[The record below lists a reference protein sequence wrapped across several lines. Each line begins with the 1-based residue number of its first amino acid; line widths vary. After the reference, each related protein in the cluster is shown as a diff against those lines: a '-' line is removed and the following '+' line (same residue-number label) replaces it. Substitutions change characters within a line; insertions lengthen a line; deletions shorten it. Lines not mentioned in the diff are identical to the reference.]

1 MKDCASRESI
11 PNKIKPIKMKIMR
24 KSFFIRLCIIIATV
38 LHACP
43 IVHAEIY
50 SGNVGDV
57 VWEVNTGTGV
67 LTLSGDG
74 TIRSLGNSR
83 PWYSYIAS
91 IREIVVGSGVA
102 FPSSFTTDKCTNV
115 TTVTINS
122 NAVMASDAKSME
134 SMGSVFGPQ
143 VTKYVIGE
151 GVKKIGLGKF
161 NGSTALQEVH
171 LPTSLDSVSTA
182 FAYCDNLRA
191 IHIKDLDSFLRIG
204 YEIRYKDAADELFPE
219 RGWTPVGM
227 NNPVSATYN
236 QIWPEQGGVGGG
248 RHLYL
253 NGVEVTRISVP
264 DGITSIAPY
273 QFQNW
278 PSLRSVTLPASV
290 REIGEGA
297 FSGCLNLISVNIP
310 EGVSVIEPYTFQR
323 TGLKSL
329 TLPSTLKRIR
339 GKAFV
344 DLSIESLV
352 VPEGVESIGRCAFEE
367 SPIMSI
373 SLPSTLCV
381 IEAQAFKDCR
391 ILVNAD
397 FASIQSLCN
406 IEFKDEYANPIR
418 YSHTLCVQGSKVRDV
433 VVPEGVTRIPSYAF
447 QQADIAAV
455 QLPRGLRE
463 IGDYAFSGS
472 KLPTINIPQ
481 SVQNIGTCAFRGSE
495 LKTIDFTGYNG
506 NIGLCAFN
514 ECQQLERV
522 TLPSENPLCYTS
534 DDGKLIFMRDSTK
547 CMIHDGE
554 YDYKDTLVCEPML
567 VSVLPTVTE
576 LSIPYP
582 VTGAIATYYK
592 DDLYEYPI
600 RSVNFRTSALQGI
613 FKSLRRLELPCTW
626 KVAVGREVSDALY
639 MPRLEEVVLRSP
651 KPTPFGRN
659 VFWKQVDGGRNPITI
674 YDENGRIIDFNTE
687 APDIYVFDYAEVN
700 FEEAA
705 KSSIF
710 RWEAV
715 PYLYYE
721 DHALYG
727 VQFKTLSLPSENTY
741 LQEALPAY
749 RTAQTIERQRDEEDY
764 YLWNSDWENALMAD
778 LPDYFTSNVVEKTG
792 YVPTDYRFSIV
803 QRYLTEEKQYAMPD
817 SVVQCIDGN
826 IHLSHEFN
834 TNDYLNWYLTP
845 DIVTADYATT
855 DKGGVST
862 VMADPTWNLPNGTY
876 FYVMPSSPTGNSILT
891 FDVRM
896 LPGFKYNIYLLVAP
910 HFSYDG
916 LVYDDSKKGKV
927 KPSLTWAD
935 GTGYKTVTGT
945 TQEISY
951 SGVLGK
957 VLLFSEVEVEKDHIN
972 RVKIQTSVTNIDLK
986 KGYTNQMAILG
997 VLVDPLNTPD
1007 AIADTVTATMPCST
1021 AIYDLQG
1028 RRVTSPMKGLYI
1040 EGGKKVFVP

>member
-1 MKDCASRESI
+1 M
-11 PNKIKPIKMKIMR
+11 
-24 KSFFIRLCIIIATV
+24 FLIRLYIIIAT
-38 LHACP
+38 LLYACP
-43 IVHAEIY
+43 VVHAEIY
-50 SGNVGDV
+50 SGNAGDV
-57 VWEVNTGTGV
+57 VWEVNTVTGV
-67 LTLSGDG
+67 LTLSGNG
-74 TIRSLGNSR
+74 TILSLGNSR

-102 FPSSFTTDKCTNV
+102 FPNYFTTDKCTNV

-122 NAVMASDAKSME
+122 NDVMASDAT
-134 SMGSVFGPQ
+134 SMGTVFGPQ

-151 GVKKIGLGKF
+151 GVKKIGLDKF

-171 LPTSLDSVSTA
+171 LPTSLDSMSIA
-182 FAYCDNLRA
+182 FAHCDNLKA
-191 IHIKDLDSFLRIG
+191 IHIKNLDRFLRIG
-204 YEIRYKDAADELFPE
+204 YEIHYKEFIDELFPE
-219 RGWTPVGM
+219 RGRTPEGM
-227 NNPVSATYN
+227 NNPVSATYS

-253 NGVEVTRISVP
+253 NGVEVTSISVP

-373 SLPSTLCV
+373 SLPSTLRV

-406 IEFKDEYANPIR
+406 IVFKDEYANPIR

-447 QQADIAAV
+447 QQADIATI
-455 QLPRGLRE
+455 QLPGSLWE

-472 KLPTINIPQ
+472 KLQTISIPQ

-506 NIGLCAFN
+506 NIGLFAFN

-547 CMIHDGE
+547 CMILDSE
-554 YDYKDTLVCEPML
+554 YNYKDTLVCEPML
-567 VSVLPTVTE
+567 VSVLPTVTD
-576 LSIPYP
+576 LCIPYP

-592 DDLYEYPI
+592 DDLFEYPI
-600 RSVNFRTSALQGI
+600 RSVDFGTSVLQGT
-613 FKSLRRLELPCTW
+613 FKNLRRLELPCTW
-626 KVAVGREVSDALY
+626 KVALGSDGSKALY
-639 MPRLEEVVLRSP
+639 MPRLEELVLRSP

-687 APDIYVFDYAEVN
+687 APDIYVFDYAEAD

-705 KSSIF
+705 MSSYFI
-710 RWEAV
+710 WEV
-715 PYLYYE
+715 TPYLAYE

-727 VQFKTLSLPSENTY
+727 VQFKTLSLPSQQKYMKETM
-741 LQEALPAY
+741 PIY

-778 LPDYFTSNVVEKTG
+778 LPDYFTSNVVKKIG
-792 YVPTDYRFSIV
+792 YVPTDYRFSIL
-803 QRYLTEEKQYAMPD
+803 QRYLTEEKQYALTD

-826 IHLSHEFN
+826 IHLSHEFD
-834 TNDYLNWYLTP
+834 TDDYLNWYLTP
-845 DIVTADYATT
+845 DIVTADYATI
-855 DKGGVST
+855 DKGGVAT
-862 VMADPTWNLPNGTY
+862 VKAAPTWNLPNGTY
-876 FYVMPSSPTGNSILT
+876 FYVTPSSTGNPILT

-910 HFSYDG
+910 HFSKDG
-916 LVYDDSKKGKV
+916 LVYDDSMKGKV
-927 KPSLTWAD
+927 KPSLTRAD

-957 VLLFSEVEVEKDHIN
+957 GLLFSEVEVEKDHIN
-972 RVKIQTSVTNIDLK
+972 RVQIQTSVTTTDLK
-986 KGYTNQMAILG
+986 KGYTKEMAILG
-997 VLVDPLNTPD
+997 VLVVPLNTPD
-1007 AIADTVTATMPCST
+1007 AIADTMPATKPCSA

-1028 RRVTSPMKGLYI
+1028 RRVTSPIKGLYI
-1040 EGGKKVFVP
+1040 ERGKKVFVP